1 MESTSPE
8 NDPSALEGSLEAVQQ
23 ERDEYQRNWQRALAD
38 YQNLRR
44 RLSTDVEDA
53 VKRGKLSLIT
63 DLLLVLDSLDM
74 ALSAPAT
81 TAEAQSLRKGVEL
94 TRQQLGAALQR
105 EGVSEVPQTGP
116 FDAAWHE
123 AVAKVET
130 KDVESGQVVDVLR
143 KGYSWNGTVLRPA
156 QVRVATQPS
165 GSRSG
170 SKS

>member
-1 MESTSPE
+1 MESTSREDQGPNQE
-8 NDPSALEGSLEAVQQ
+8 ESLEVVQQ

-53 VKRGKLSLIT
+53 VKRGKQSLIT

-81 TAEAQSLRKGVEL
+81 TPEASSLRKGIEL
-94 TRQQLGAALQR
+94 TRQQLWSALQR
-105 EGVSEVPQTGP
+105 EGVSEVPHSGP

-130 KDVESGQVVDVLR
+130 KDVASGQIVDVLR
-143 KGYSWNGTVLRPA
+143 KGYAWNGTVLRPA
-156 QVRVATQPS
+156 QVRVAAQPS
-165 GSRSG
+165 GSKAG